1 MIMADSLV
9 FGGAKPLAW
18 ISACWLSCQLSFDAI
33 RVPLTSCISKVGS
46 ARTLGTPNCVSVGP
60 QGAHNH
66 AHDHMRETILQNEA
80 GNYIIV
86 ANADKIA
93 VADQQLARLNK

>member
-1 MIMADSLV
+1 
-9 FGGAKPLAW
+9 
-18 ISACWLSCQLSFDAI
+18 
-33 RVPLTSCISKVGS
+33 
-46 ARTLGTPNCVSVGP
+46 
-60 QGAHNH
+60 
-66 AHDHMRETILQNEA
+66 MRETILQNEA